1 MNENLVLVNYKV
13 ESEAYQALSELKRDT
28 ANANYTISQAAIVKR
43 ENGQL
48 NTMDGFINGKDA
60 NDDTVT
66 GSLIGGLVG
75 ILGVP
80 IGILLGG
87 SVGMLV
93 GGAVDA
99 SGLVKDASLLEKAGD
114 SIAEGETAII
124 LLAQEE
130 YETALTAKL
139 NDFDVTITRFDAA
152 EVAAE
157 VEHAR
162 EVERQMAKETREKLR
177 EEKTEAFK
185 ETVAKKSEE
194 LKNWFSH
201 LGKGE

>member
-75 ILGVP
+75 ILGGP

-87 SVGMLV
+87 SVGMLI

-99 SGLVKDASLLEKAGD
+99 GEAVGKASLLERASECLAD
-114 SIAEGETAII
+114 GETAMI

-139 NDFDVTITRFDAA
+139 NDFQVTVTRMDAA

-157 VEHAR
+157 IEHAK
-162 EVERQMAKETREKLR
+162 EVERQMAKEARAKLR
-177 EEKTEAFK
+177 AERGESFKAAVEKK
-185 ETVAKKSEE
+185 GEE
-194 LKNWFSH
+194 LKQWFES
-201 LGKGE
+201 LRGIK

>member
-28 ANANYTISQAAIVKR
+28 ANANYTISQAVIVKR

-75 ILGVP
+75 ILGGP

-194 LKNWFSH
+194 LKNWFTH

>member
-75 ILGVP
+75 ILGGP

-185 ETVAKKSEE
+185 ETVAKKREE